1 MEERG
6 HLPIPPSPSSSP
18 ERRSRV
24 PPLRARHGTDLDLD
38 RLLVKVARLY
48 HESGLTQ
55 VQIAGRLRLS
65 RQKIQRLLDAALEKG
80 IVRVVIEPLMGVHDD
95 LEREMESRFGLQEA
109 VVVETSD
116 YDDQAAVARE
126 VGVGAAEYLLRVV
139 RPKDRI
145 VVSWG
150 GTVLA
155 MVNALAGHPHRD
167 MRDVVVVQGLGAVV
181 DPSRDVHSTELAR
194 RLAHFLGGQPVILPA
209 PGVAGSRA
217 TARAF
222 LSDPP
227 VARAL
232 EQARGADI
240 AFASIGAPRQDSI
253 LIREGSIVSWKE
265 LEALMAE
272 GAVGDIN
279 LRYFNARGQAVTSAL
294 DQRTIGLS
302 LEEFR
307 NIRRVVGVAG
317 GAAKL
322 AAIRGALAGKLVDVL
337 VTDHR
342 TAERLLEEPR
352 EKSKGGKRG

>member
-1 MEERG
+1 MEELG
-6 HLPIPPSPSSSP
+6 HLPT
-18 ERRSRV
+18 RT
-24 PPLRARHGTDLDLD
+24 PPLRSRHAADLDLD

-55 VQIAGRLRLS
+55 AQIAQRLRLS

-80 IVRVVIEPLMGVHDD
+80 IVRIVVEPLMGVHDD
-95 LEREMESRFGLQEA
+95 LERELEERFGLRE
-109 VVVETSD
+109 VVIVETAD
-116 YDDQAAVARE
+116 YEEQAIVARE
-126 VGVGAAEYLLRVV
+126 VGVGAAEYLLRVL

-155 MVNALAGHPHRD
+155 MVNALAGHAHRD
-167 MRDVVVVQGLGAVV
+167 LRGCQVIQGLGAVV

-194 RLAHFLGGQPVILPA
+194 RLAHFLGGQAMLLPA
-209 PGVAGSRA
+209 PGVAGSRPA
-217 TARAF
+217 AKAF

-232 EQARGADI
+232 ECARAADI
-240 AFASIGAPRQDSI
+240 AFVGIGAPRQDSI
-253 LIREGSIVSWKE
+253 LIREGSIVQWQE
-265 LEALMAE
+265 LEALTSE
-272 GAVGDIN
+272 GAVRDIN
-279 LRYFNARGQAVTSAL
+279 LRYFDARGHAMASTL
-294 DQRTIGLS
+294 DTRVIGLS

-307 NIRRVVGVAG
+307 AIPHVVGIAG

-322 AAIRGALAGKLVDVL
+322 NAIRGALEGTLVNVL

-342 TAERLLEEPR
+342 TAQRLLEGR
-352 EKSKGGKRG
+352 QEKYKGEKRA